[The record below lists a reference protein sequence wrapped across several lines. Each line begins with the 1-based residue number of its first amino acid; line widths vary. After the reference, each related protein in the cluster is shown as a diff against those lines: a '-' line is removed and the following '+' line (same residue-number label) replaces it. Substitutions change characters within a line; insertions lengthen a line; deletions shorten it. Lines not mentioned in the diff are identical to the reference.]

1 MKRKISEL
9 MAVHKKDGSTSPKTL
24 DRPMLGFRDIEKVG
38 GVLNDI
44 FPLVITATVGHFDLS
59 QILINEGR
67 SCDIMY
73 SNMFKK
79 IRLNKENLWPYE
91 GSYLQAF
98 NDITIVIGGYIKL
111 MIYVG

>member
-1 MKRKISEL
+1 MEVLHLRPQIDQCLVSGISRK
-9 MAVHKKDGSTSPKTL
+9 
-24 DRPMLGFRDIEKVG
+24 LGEF
-38 GVLNDI
+38 LNDI
-44 FPLVITATVGHFDLS
+44 FPLVITTIVGHFDLS
-59 QILINEGR
+59 QILTNGGR

-79 IRLNKENLWPYE
+79 IGLNKENLWPYE

-98 NDITIVIGGYIKL
+98 NDITIVIGGYIEL